1 VKKERPE
8 HHHRPLSVCCVV
20 SLFSLSFSLKKLFR
34 VLNPIPRAL
43 SDFAQENTNRTSKGL
58 REEEEE
64 EEEEEDTTHHVKV

>member
-34 VLNPIPRAL
+34 VLNPIPESSFRLCAKHKT
-43 SDFAQENTNRTSKGL
+43 AHQKGL
-58 REEEEE
+58 REE